1 MKNTGLVLAGAALAG
16 AKARLQKDLSRRLSR
31 RQLKKQEQVR
41 QFQERLQLWQDKS
54 KSLKSARMLKLAE
67 DRKLLSFQAA
77 REQQDIEKVFRQKQ
91 LKMK

>member
-1 MKNTGLVLAGAALAG
+1 MRAYSQLLISESQ
-16 AKARLQKDLSRRLSR
+16 RHLQEEAQR

-67 DRKLLSFQAA
+67 DRKLLSF
-77 REQQDIEKVFRQKQ
+77 
-91 LKMK
+91 